1 MVPFPLARPV
11 SPPTQ
16 ESAGRS
22 RHFLAP
28 VGAGRPPTRLAP
40 SELRRLARSLA
51 SLAGDLADLATGVE
65 RAWRLVADSDAY
77 EAWVIGWPAG
87 GALELHDHG
96 GSRGVVSVVAG
107 SLLETSVAHF
117 GDRLALR
124 TRTVSAATSPL
135 SIGVE
140 RIHDVTNPGPGPALS
155 VHVYS
160 PRLTSMTFFE
170 LAQDELRAQR
180 TEYLG
185 SSERASGW
193 RAS

>member
-1 MVPFPLARPV
+1 MA
-11 SPPTQ
+11 
-16 ESAGRS
+16 
-22 RHFLAP
+22 
-28 VGAGRPPTRLAP
+28 GAGQLAH
-40 SELRRLARSLA
+40 LANGA
-51 SLAGDLADLATGVE
+51 E
-65 RAWRLVADSDAY
+65 REWRLVAESDAY

-107 SLLETSVAHF
+107 SLVETSVAHF

-124 TRTVSAATSPL
+124 TRTISAATSPL

-155 VHVYS
+155 IHVYS

-170 LAQDELRAQR
+170 LVHDELRSRR

-185 SSERASGW
+185 AAERPGDRRAS
-193 RAS
+193 

>member
-1 MVPFPLARPV
+1 M
-11 SPPTQ
+11 Q

-22 RHFLAP
+22 RFLGP
-28 VGAGRPPTRLAP
+28 AGGGRTAQRLAP
-40 SELRRLARSLA
+40 SELRRLARGLA
-51 SLAGDLADLATGVE
+51 AFAGELADLATGAE

-135 SIGVE
+135 SIGVG
-140 RIHDVTNPGPGPALS
+140 RIHDVTNLGPGPALS

-170 LAQDELRAQR
+170 LTHDELRAHR

-185 SSERASGW
+185 PSEPASGW